1 MAYLT
6 DRKRAAGLGAS
17 GGGTEHHWNTTVSSY
32 ALLILVPLFVVV
44 MGIGLGLP
52 YIEARI
58 YFGRPFPAI
67 VAGLTLVVGLVHF
80 RQGFQVLVEDYA
92 RGHARQLLVIGGACL
107 SYALIGAALWAIV
120 RLALI

>member
-17 GGGTEHHWNTTVSSY
+17 GGGTEHHWNTTVSSF
-32 ALLILVPLFVVV
+32 ALLILVPLFVIVI
-44 MGIGLGLP
+44 GIGLGMP
-52 YIEARI
+52 YLEARA
-58 YFGRPFPAI
+58 YFGRPFPAV
-67 VAGLTLVVGLVHF
+67 VAALTFVVGLVHF

-92 RGHARQLLVIGGACL
+92 RGHARQLLIIGAACL

>member
-1 MAYLT
+1 MYLT
-6 DRKRAAGLGAS
+6 DRKRASGLGAS

-32 ALLILVPLFVVV
+32 ALLILVPLFVIVV
-44 MGIGLGLP
+44 GLGVGLP
-52 YIEARI
+52 YPEARI

-67 VAGLTLVVGLVHF
+67 VAGLTFVVGLVHF

-92 RGHARQLLVIGGACL
+92 RGHARQLLIIGAACL